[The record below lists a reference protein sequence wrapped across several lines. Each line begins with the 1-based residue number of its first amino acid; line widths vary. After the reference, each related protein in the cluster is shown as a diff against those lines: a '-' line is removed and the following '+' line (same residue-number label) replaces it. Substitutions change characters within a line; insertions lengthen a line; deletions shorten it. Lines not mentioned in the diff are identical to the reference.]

1 MKLKNVNVTQ
11 PELRQIYLP
20 KSDNS
25 RVEKTSIEMEKYLFT
40 RTLLSSRFNSP
51 PAK

>member
-25 RVEKTSIEMEKYLFT
+25 CVEKTSMEMEKYLFT